1 MLGKLRGE
9 FFPAVFGKARNQPL
23 NEATVHKKFKQEA
36 RKTGLSPTALAE
48 GFLRVA
54 VENMAGAIR
63 RISVARGIDPESG
76 ALIAFGG
83 AAGQHACALADAVC
97 IRRIIISRYACVLSA
112 WGIGMADIGVIKQ
125 RSMECDINHQT
136 VRTVLDELAQQAT
149 NELPRQSAASG
160 DKKITMRLRCR
171 YENVDSI
178 LPVVWREGNADA
190 MRADFEKMHK
200 TRYGYHEPAKKLSP
214 PLPKR
219 KQKLLAT
226 R

>member
-1 MLGKLRGE
+1 MGGTSTDVSLNNADLRLENSVAGVPLFAPMIDIHTIAAGGGSIVRYKDGRLLVGPQSAGANPGPACYRNGGPLTVTDCNVLLGKLRGE

-112 WGIGMADIGVIKQ
+112 WV
-125 RSMECDINHQT
+125 
-136 VRTVLDELAQQAT
+136 
-149 NELPRQSAASG
+149 SAWPIS
-160 DKKITMRLRCR
+160 R
-171 YENVDSI
+171 Y
-178 LPVVWREGNADA
+178 
-190 MRADFEKMHK
+190 
-200 TRYGYHEPAKKLSP
+200 
-214 PLPKR
+214 
-219 KQKLLAT
+219 
-226 R
+226 